1 VEGPI
6 EKYIFHD
13 RFSVKLKKQGN
24 PLILGMFPVFL
35 NAIRLKIECH
45 RKTNYIKSSEKIK

>member
-45 RKTNYIKSSEKIK
+45 RKD